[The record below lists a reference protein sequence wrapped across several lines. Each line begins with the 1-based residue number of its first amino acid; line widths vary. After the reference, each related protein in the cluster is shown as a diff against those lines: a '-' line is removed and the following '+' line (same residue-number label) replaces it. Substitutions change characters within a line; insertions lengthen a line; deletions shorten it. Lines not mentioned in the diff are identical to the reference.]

1 MCRAR
6 AHADARGQPRA
17 RVLGEGW
24 SDVATNDN
32 YYGDGI
38 ENGEEDGGGDE
49 DEDGDGDRNKGMV
62 TEIKAEMEMETR
74 CIMYK

>member
-1 MCRAR
+1 M
-6 AHADARGQPRA
+6 
-17 RVLGEGW
+17 
-24 SDVATNDN
+24 ATGGN

-38 ENGEEDGGGDE
+38 ENGEDYGGGDE

-62 TEIKAEMEMETR
+62 TEIQAEMEIETK